1 METESLDILDDKGDD
16 KEDSANKS
24 LNKKRQDHHQQQM
37 DELRAWNED

>member
-24 LNKKRQDHHQQQM
+24 LNKKRQDHQQQQM